1 MTFGRL
7 TKEKGHYQFLQTFK
21 KLKDNGYFF
30 CQYIIGDGNQMS
42 TLKEKVINLELT
54 ENVKFLGKKSNPYS
68 YHKAYDIYL

>member
-1 MTFGRL
+1 
-7 TKEKGHYQFLQTFK
+7 
-21 KLKDNGYFF
+21 
-30 CQYIIGDGNQMS
+30 MS